1 MKSYDYYQSPIGL
14 IKITADKSIISL
26 DFVETK
32 DNQEV
37 FNSNDLVVNNCLKQ
51 LDQYFKQ
58 QLTTFDLQLAP
69 KGTKFQELVWKE
81 TLKIPYGKAITYQEL
96 AQKINR
102 PKAYRAVGSALGKNP
117 LAIFIPCHRVV
128 SRNKKII
135 NYSAGKERKIFLQE
149 LESLKQKS

>member
-69 KGTKFQELVWKE
+69 KGTKFQELV
-81 TLKIPYGKAITYQEL
+81 
-96 AQKINR
+96 
-102 PKAYRAVGSALGKNP
+102 
-117 LAIFIPCHRVV
+117 
-128 SRNKKII
+128 
-135 NYSAGKERKIFLQE
+135 
-149 LESLKQKS
+149 